1 VVSMTQARSVTAS
14 FTTTGGSTFTLT
26 VTKAGTGSGTV
37 RSTPAGVSCGADC
50 TEAYTSGT
58 SVTLTARAGIGSTFS
73 GWSGACTGAGPCVL
87 SMTQA
92 RSVTATFTVNGT
104 SAAGD
109 SLIAIQ

>member
-1 VVSMTQARSVTAS
+1 VSMTQARSVTAS
-14 FTTTGGSTFTLT
+14 FTVSGGGSFTLT

-58 SVTLTARAGIGSTFS
+58 SVTLTARAARGSTFS
-73 GWSGACTGAGPCVL
+73 GWSGACTGSGACVL

-104 SAAGD
+104 SAAGV